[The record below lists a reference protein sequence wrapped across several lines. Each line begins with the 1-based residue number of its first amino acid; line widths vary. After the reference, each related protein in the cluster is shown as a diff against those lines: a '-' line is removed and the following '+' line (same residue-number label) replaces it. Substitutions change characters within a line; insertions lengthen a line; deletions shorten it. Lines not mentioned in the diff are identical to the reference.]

1 MLGRPKVELAL
12 WTKLIPESEIRRL
25 LKYKVKYYFAG
36 GKPGVLP
43 LGAFPMILT
52 NLALREL
59 EDIFSGREID
69 VIEDYNYGPT
79 DGLPDVRKVMA
90 KILRERDSID
100 LDPEEGWKDVTIT
113 TGSQQAIHLL
123 LDVLLNPGDLVI
135 VPAPVYLGFVNVVT
149 KFRGEVVAVPGDKE
163 GMIPEYVE
171 KAIDKTV
178 SKLGKKPKLVYVVA
192 DSDNPSGTTMPE
204 SRRRSLLDV
213 VKDKGIYLVEDAAYR
228 EIQFR
233 GERLKPIR
241 AFDEDG
247 SSVIYMRTTSKEVAV
262 LRVGYNLMPPEIRE
276 EVVKAKGYNDLCT
289 PTITQKIAKIYYERY
304 FPQFIEKVRAGY
316 RARYEAMAKA
326 IDEEFPDGER
336 TDPTGGFF
344 IWWRASRKDFDSK
357 RFLEEV
363 AIPNDVL
370 YVPGQAFYPLKGYLY
385 DPSINDLIDAANSP
399 TNALRLSY
407 SYMDP
412 KDIEEGI
419 RVLGKLLREKL
430 G

>member
-1 MLGRPKVELAL
+1 MTGPKVELAL

-43 LGAFPMILT
+43 LGAFPMILST
-52 NLALREL
+52 LALEEL
-59 EDIFSGREID
+59 EDIFSGRKVD

-79 DGLPDVRKVMA
+79 AGLPEVRKVMA
-90 KILRERDSID
+90 GIMRERDGIN
-100 LDPEEGWKDVTIT
+100 LDPEEGWKEVVIT

-123 LDVLLNPGDLVI
+123 LDVLLNPDDLVI

-149 KFRGEVVAVPGDKE
+149 KFRGQVIAVPGDKQ
-163 GMIPEYVE
+163 GMIPEYVDKAIE
-171 KAIDKTV
+171 KAI
-178 SKLGKKPKLVYVVA
+178 SKFGRKPKLIYVVA

-204 SRRRSLLDV
+204 SRRRALLDV
-213 VKDKGIYLVEDAAYR
+213 AKDKGIYLVEDAAYR

-233 GERLKPIR
+233 GERLRPIR
-241 AFDEDG
+241 TFDEDG
-247 SSVIYMRTTSKEVAV
+247 STVIYMRTTSKEVAV

-289 PTITQKIAKIYYERY
+289 PTITQKIAKVYYEKY
-304 FPQFIEKVRAGY
+304 FAQFIGKVREGY
-316 RARYEAMAKA
+316 RKRYEAMAKA

-344 IWWRASRKDFDSK
+344 IWWEAPKKDFDSK

-363 AIPNDVL
+363 AIPNDVI
-370 YVPGQAFYPLKGYLY
+370 YVPGQSFYPLKGYLFHPESE
-385 DPSINDLIDAANSP
+385 DFMDSANRP
-399 TNALRLSY
+399 THTMRLSY
-407 SYMDP
+407 SYMEP
-412 KDIEEGI
+412 EDIEAGI
-419 RVLGKLLREKL
+419 RKLGSLLRDYL
-430 G
+430 S